1 MHSTGEETDSMSKVI
16 GIDLGTTNS
25 CVAVVEGGKPVVITN
40 AEGERTTPS
49 VVAFTKDGERLVG
62 GAAKRQIATNSG
74 RTISSI
80 KRHMGS
86 DYRVHIDGKDLTP
99 QEISAMI
106 LAKIRRDAESYLGE
120 PVTEAVITVPAY
132 FDDSQRKATQDAGRI
147 AGLNVL
153 RIINE
158 PTAAAVAYGLDNE
171 AAQKI
176 LVYDLGGGTFDVSII
191 EIEDGTFTVL
201 ATGGDTHLGGDDFDQ
216 RIVEY
221 AVAEFKKSDR
231 IDLSRDPAAMGRL
244 KEEAEKA
251 KKELSAAPS
260 AQLNLPFI
268 AVGKDGPH
276 HLDISL
282 SRPQFEMM
290 TGDLLARTVAPVQN
304 ALRDAGISASQLG
317 KVLLVGGS
325 TRMPA
330 VERQVKELLGCE
342 PSHSLNPD
350 ECVAMGAAV
359 QGALLQGGG
368 KLAGATGAAAQGLV
382 LMDVTPLTLSIETL
396 GGVATPLITRNS
408 MIPTRK
414 SQIFTTA
421 RPMQTSVEINVLQGE
436 RHFARDNKSLGK
448 FKLNGIRA
456 SFSSKPQIEV
466 TFDIDVNGVVKV
478 SAKDLATGRE
488 QNITITGSTNLSENE
503 IQRAMADA
511 AAYEAEDSRRKER
524 LELHN
529 QAEVLAYKVDE
540 ALSKCKKELDKDE
553 KARVKADLANL
564 RRCLRKDKP
573 EKMNETEEAAL
584 RQAKSQLEASA
595 THKEADAGTGDV
607 EAFGKAEELHAHIH
621 GTGRVEEA
629 VAHGPVK
636 DDVAVGVVVDD
647 EDVVL
652 LCKGHQLGVQLR
664 RAHAAHRV
672 CGQGDDHVLCLAGH
686 ILRDILHIR
695 QEAMLF
701 GQRVIPGF
709 CAAQQTACNEH
720 RVAGGGQQH
729 GVALIAQHHADV
741 AHALLTAGAAGHL
754 IRRDLYAEAALVVA
768 AHSIQQ
774 LRQVAQA
781 VLPVLR
787 VGSGIHHGLADVLGG
802 RKVRRA
808 DAQIINGAALS
819 FQSYLAFVQ
828 CGEDLVAEQVQS
840 FGKFH
845 DTIPLKSS
853 CFQHEPF

>member
-1 MHSTGEETDSMSKVI
+1 MRVAKTERTTRMSKVI

-62 GAAKRQIATNSG
+62 GAAKRQLATNSG
-74 RTISSI
+74 RTVSSI

-106 LAKIRRDAESYLGE
+106 LTKIRRDAESYLGE

-171 AAQKI
+171 APQKI

-201 ATGGDTHLGGDDFDQ
+201 ATGGDTRLGGDDFDQ

-251 KKELSAAPS
+251 KKELSSALS

-276 HLDISL
+276 HLDLTI

-342 PSHSLNPD
+342 PSHSR
-350 ECVAMGAAV
+350 
-359 QGALLQGGG
+359 
-368 KLAGATGAAAQGLV
+368 KLAGASGAAAQGLV

-478 SAKDLATGRE
+478 SAKDLGTGRE

-524 LELHN
+524 LDLHN

-540 ALSKCKKELDKDE
+540 ALSKCKKELDKEE
-553 KARVKADLANL
+553 KNRIKADVANL

-573 EKMNETEEAAL
+573 EKMNETEEANL

-595 THKEADAGTGDV
+595 
-607 EAFGKAEELHAHIH
+607 
-621 GTGRVEEA
+621 
-629 VAHGPVK
+629 
-636 DDVAVGVVVDD
+636 
-647 EDVVL
+647 
-652 LCKGHQLGVQLR
+652 
-664 RAHAAHRV
+664 
-672 CGQGDDHVLCLAGH
+672 
-686 ILRDILHIR
+686 
-695 QEAMLF
+695 
-701 GQRVIPGF
+701 
-709 CAAQQTACNEH
+709 N
-720 RVAGGGQQH
+720 
-729 GVALIAQHHADV
+729 
-741 AHALLTAGAAGHL
+741 HL
-754 IRRDLYAEAALVVA
+754 MVLYASEQ
-768 AHSIQQ
+768 SEN
-774 LRQVAQA
+774 
-781 VLPVLR
+781 
-787 VGSGIHHGLADVLGG
+787 GSDG
-802 RKVRRA
+802 
-808 DAQIINGAALS
+808 
-819 FQSYLAFVQ
+819 
-828 CGEDLVAEQVQS
+828 
-840 FGKFH
+840 
-845 DTIPLKSS
+845 TI
-853 CFQHEPF
+853 

>member
-1 MHSTGEETDSMSKVI
+1 MSKVI

-74 RTISSI
+74 RTVSSI
-80 KRHMGS
+80 KRYMGS
-86 DYRVHIDGKDLTP
+86 DHRVHIDGRDLTP

-106 LAKIRRDAESYLGE
+106 LTKIRRDAESYLGE

-171 AAQKI
+171 APQKI

-201 ATGGDTHLGGDDFDQ
+201 ATGGDTHLGGDDFDE
-216 RIVEY
+216 RIVEW
-221 AVAEFKKSDR
+221 AVAEFRRSDR
-231 IDLSRDPAAMGRL
+231 IDLTKDPAAAMGRL

-251 KKELSAAPS
+251 KKELSSALS

-276 HLDISL
+276 HLDLSL
-282 SRPQFEMM
+282 GRPQFEMM
-290 TGDLLARTVAPVQN
+290 TGDLLARTVQPVQN

-330 VERQVKELLGCE
+330 VERQVRELLGCE
-342 PSHSLNPD
+342 PSHTLNPD

-359 QGALLQGGG
+359 QGGLLQGGG

-448 FKLNGIRA
+448 FKLTGIR
-456 SFSSKPQIEV
+456 SGFSSKPQIEV

-478 SAKDLATGRE
+478 SAKDLGTGRE

-511 AAYEAEDSRRKER
+511 AAYEEEDTRRRER

-529 QAEVLAYKVDE
+529 QAEMLAYKVDE

-553 KARVKADLANL
+553 KNRVKNDLASL

-573 EKMNETEEAAL
+573 EKMNETEEANL

-595 THKEADAGTGDV
+595 NHLMVLYSTEQDAG
-607 EAFGKAEELHAHIH
+607 
-621 GTGRVEEA
+621 
-629 VAHGPVK
+629 
-636 DDVAVGVVVDD
+636 
-647 EDVVL
+647 
-652 LCKGHQLGVQLR
+652 
-664 RAHAAHRV
+664 
-672 CGQGDDHVLCLAGH
+672 
-686 ILRDILHIR
+686 R
-695 QEAMLF
+695 Q
-701 GQRVIPGF
+701 
-709 CAAQQTACNEH
+709 
-720 RVAGGGQQH
+720 
-729 GVALIAQHHADV
+729 
-741 AHALLTAGAAGHL
+741 
-754 IRRDLYAEAALVVA
+754 
-768 AHSIQQ
+768 
-774 LRQVAQA
+774 
-781 VLPVLR
+781 
-787 VGSGIHHGLADVLGG
+787 
-802 RKVRRA
+802 
-808 DAQIINGAALS
+808 
-819 FQSYLAFVQ
+819 
-828 CGEDLVAEQVQS
+828 
-840 FGKFH
+840 
-845 DTIPLKSS
+845 
-853 CFQHEPF
+853 

>member
-1 MHSTGEETDSMSKVI
+1 MSKVI

-62 GAAKRQIATNSG
+62 GAAKRQLAANSG
-74 RTISSI
+74 RTVSSI

-106 LAKIRRDAESYLGE
+106 LTKIRRDAESYLGE

-171 AAQKI
+171 APQKI

-191 EIEDGTFTVL
+191 EIE
-201 ATGGDTHLGGDDFDQ
+201 GGDDFDQ

-251 KKELSAAPS
+251 KKELSSALS

-276 HLDISL
+276 HLDLTL

-359 QGALLQGGG
+359 QGGLLQGGG

-414 SQIFTTA
+414 SQLFTTA

-478 SAKDLATGRE
+478 SAKDLGTGRE

-524 LELHN
+524 LDLHN

-540 ALSKCKKELDKDE
+540 ALSKCKKELDKEE
-553 KARVKADLANL
+553 KNRIKADVANL

-573 EKMNETEEAAL
+573 EKMNETEEANL

-595 THKEADAGTGDV
+595 NH
-607 EAFGKAEELHAHIH
+607 L
-621 GTGRVEEA
+621 
-629 VAHGPVK
+629 
-636 DDVAVGVVVDD
+636 
-647 EDVVL
+647 
-652 LCKGHQLGVQLR
+652 
-664 RAHAAHRV
+664 
-672 CGQGDDHVLCLAGH
+672 
-686 ILRDILHIR
+686 
-695 QEAMLF
+695 ML
-701 GQRVIPGF
+701 
-709 CAAQQTACNEH
+709 
-720 RVAGGGQQH
+720 
-729 GVALIAQHHADV
+729 
-741 AHALLTAGAAGHL
+741 
-754 IRRDLYAEAALVVA
+754 LYASE
-768 AHSIQQ
+768 QG
-774 LRQVAQA
+774 
-781 VLPVLR
+781 
-787 VGSGIHHGLADVLGG
+787 GSGPD
-802 RKVRRA
+802 
-808 DAQIINGAALS
+808 
-819 FQSYLAFVQ
+819 
-828 CGEDLVAEQVQS
+828 
-840 FGKFH
+840 
-845 DTIPLKSS
+845 DTI
-853 CFQHEPF
+853 

>member
-1 MHSTGEETDSMSKVI
+1 MSKVI

-80 KRHMGS
+80 KRYMGS
-86 DYRVHIDGKDLTP
+86 DYRAHIDGKDLAP

-231 IDLSRDPAAMGRL
+231 IDLTRDPAAMGRL

-251 KKELSAAPS
+251 KKELSSAPS

-276 HLDISL
+276 HLDIAL

-290 TGDLLARTVAPVQN
+290 TGDLLSRTVTPVQN

-317 KVLLVGGS
+317 K
-325 TRMPA
+325 
-330 VERQVKELLGCE
+330 E

-595 THKEADAGTGDV
+595 NH
-607 EAFGKAEELHAHIH
+607 LM
-621 GTGRVEEA
+621 
-629 VAHGPVK
+629 
-636 DDVAVGVVVDD
+636 
-647 EDVVL
+647 L
-652 LCKGHQLGVQLR
+652 L
-664 RAHAAHRV
+664 
-672 CGQGDDHVLCLAGH
+672 
-686 ILRDILHIR
+686 
-695 QEAMLF
+695 
-701 GQRVIPGF
+701 
-709 CAAQQTACNEH
+709 
-720 RVAGGGQQH
+720 
-729 GVALIAQHHADV
+729 
-741 AHALLTAGAAGHL
+741 
-754 IRRDLYAEAALVVA
+754 Y
-768 AHSIQQ
+768 S
-774 LRQVAQA
+774 
-781 VLPVLR
+781 
-787 VGSGIHHGLADVLGG
+787 
-802 RKVRRA
+802 
-808 DAQIINGAALS
+808 
-819 FQSYLAFVQ
+819 
-828 CGEDLVAEQVQS
+828 AEQTPGDGTDS
-840 FGKFH
+840 
-845 DTIPLKSS
+845 TL
-853 CFQHEPF
+853 

>member
-1 MHSTGEETDSMSKVI
+1 MSNVI

-25 CVAVVEGGKPVVITN
+25 CVAVVEGGKPVVIAN

-49 VVAFTKDGERLVG
+49 VVAFTRDGERLVG

-80 KRHMGS
+80 KRYMGS
-86 DYRVHIDGKDLTP
+86 DHRVHIDGKDLTP

-106 LAKIRRDAESYLGE
+106 LTKIRRDAESYLGE

-221 AVAEFKKSDR
+221 TVAEFKKSDR
-231 IDLSRDPAAMGRL
+231 IDLTRDPAAMGRL

-251 KKELSAAPS
+251 KKELSSAPS

-268 AVGKDGPH
+268 TVGKDGPH
-276 HLDISL
+276 HLDIAL

-290 TGDLLARTVAPVQN
+290 TGDLLSRTVTPVQN

-325 TRMPA
+325 TRIPA
-330 VERQVKELLGCE
+330 VQEMVKKLTGKEGFKGI
-342 PSHSLNPD
+342 NPD
-350 ECVAMGAAV
+350 ECVAMGAALQAGVLTGDVKVPLLPSAVPCECVAMGAAV

-456 SFSSKPQIEV
+456 SFSAKPQIEV

-511 AAYEAEDSRRKER
+511 AAYEAEASRRKER

-595 THKEADAGTGDV
+595 NH
-607 EAFGKAEELHAHIH
+607 LM
-621 GTGRVEEA
+621 
-629 VAHGPVK
+629 
-636 DDVAVGVVVDD
+636 
-647 EDVVL
+647 L
-652 LCKGHQLGVQLR
+652 L
-664 RAHAAHRV
+664 
-672 CGQGDDHVLCLAGH
+672 
-686 ILRDILHIR
+686 
-695 QEAMLF
+695 
-701 GQRVIPGF
+701 
-709 CAAQQTACNEH
+709 
-720 RVAGGGQQH
+720 
-729 GVALIAQHHADV
+729 
-741 AHALLTAGAAGHL
+741 
-754 IRRDLYAEAALVVA
+754 Y
-768 AHSIQQ
+768 S
-774 LRQVAQA
+774 
-781 VLPVLR
+781 
-787 VGSGIHHGLADVLGG
+787 
-802 RKVRRA
+802 
-808 DAQIINGAALS
+808 
-819 FQSYLAFVQ
+819 
-828 CGEDLVAEQVQS
+828 AEQTPGDGTDS
-840 FGKFH
+840 
-845 DTIPLKSS
+845 TL
-853 CFQHEPF
+853 

>member
-1 MHSTGEETDSMSKVI
+1 MSNVI

-25 CVAVVEGGKPVVITN
+25 CVAVVEGGKPVVIAN

-49 VVAFTKDGERLVG
+49 VVAFTRDGERLVG

-80 KRHMGS
+80 KRYMGS
-86 DYRVHIDGKDLTP
+86 DHRVHIDGKDLTP

-106 LAKIRRDAESYLGE
+106 LTKIRRDAESYLGE

-171 AAQKI
+171 APQKI

-201 ATGGDTHLGGDDFDQ
+201 ATGGDTHLGGDDFDE

-251 KKELSAAPS
+251 KKELSSALS

-276 HLDISL
+276 HLDL
-282 SRPQFEMM
+282 TLTRPQFEMM
-290 TGDLLARTVAPVQN
+290 TGDLLARTVQPVQN
-304 ALRDAGISASQLG
+304 ALRDAGIAASQLG

-350 ECVAMGAAV
+350 ECVASAAV

-368 KLAGATGAAAQGLV
+368 KLAGASGAAAQGLV

-478 SAKDLATGRE
+478 SAKDLGTGRE
-488 QNITITGSTNLSENE
+488 QNITITGSTNLSEHE

-553 KARVKADLANL
+553 KNRIKADVANL

-573 EKMNETEEAAL
+573 EKMNETEEANL
-584 RQAKSQLEASA
+584 RQAKEQLEASA
-595 THKEADAGTGDV
+595 NHLMMLYTSEEQKE
-607 EAFGKAEELHAHIH
+607 
-621 GTGRVEEA
+621 
-629 VAHGPVK
+629 
-636 DDVAVGVVVDD
+636 
-647 EDVVL
+647 
-652 LCKGHQLGVQLR
+652 Q
-664 RAHAAHRV
+664 
-672 CGQGDDHVLCLAGH
+672 
-686 ILRDILHIR
+686 
-695 QEAMLF
+695 
-701 GQRVIPGF
+701 
-709 CAAQQTACNEH
+709 
-720 RVAGGGQQH
+720 
-729 GVALIAQHHADV
+729 
-741 AHALLTAGAAGHL
+741 
-754 IRRDLYAEAALVVA
+754 
-768 AHSIQQ
+768 
-774 LRQVAQA
+774 
-781 VLPVLR
+781 
-787 VGSGIHHGLADVLGG
+787 
-802 RKVRRA
+802 
-808 DAQIINGAALS
+808 
-819 FQSYLAFVQ
+819 
-828 CGEDLVAEQVQS
+828 
-840 FGKFH
+840 
-845 DTIPLKSS
+845 
-853 CFQHEPF
+853 

>member
-1 MHSTGEETDSMSKVI
+1 MRVAKAERTTRMSRVI

-62 GAAKRQIATNSG
+62 GAAKRQLATNSG
-74 RTISSI
+74 RTVSSI

-86 DYRVHIDGKDLTP
+86 DYRVHIDGRDLTP

-106 LAKIRRDAESYLGE
+106 LTKIRRDAESYLGE

-147 AGLNVL
+147 AGLN
-153 RIINE
+153 
-158 PTAAAVAYGLDNE
+158 NE
-171 AAQKI
+171 APQKI

-201 ATGGDTHLGGDDFDQ
+201 ATGGDTRLGGDDFDQ

-251 KKELSAAPS
+251 KKELSSALS

-276 HLDISL
+276 HLDLTI

-359 QGALLQGGG
+359 QGGLLQGGG
-368 KLAGATGAAAQGLV
+368 KLAGASGAAAQGLV

-478 SAKDLATGRE
+478 SAKDLGTGRE
-488 QNITITGSTNLSENE
+488 QNITITGSTNL
-503 IQRAMADA
+503 
-511 AAYEAEDSRRKER
+511 
-524 LELHN
+524 
-529 QAEVLAYKVDE
+529 
-540 ALSKCKKELDKDE
+540 
-553 KARVKADLANL
+553 
-564 RRCLRKDKP
+564 
-573 EKMNETEEAAL
+573 
-584 RQAKSQLEASA
+584 
-595 THKEADAGTGDV
+595 
-607 EAFGKAEELHAHIH
+607 
-621 GTGRVEEA
+621 
-629 VAHGPVK
+629 
-636 DDVAVGVVVDD
+636 
-647 EDVVL
+647 
-652 LCKGHQLGVQLR
+652 
-664 RAHAAHRV
+664 
-672 CGQGDDHVLCLAGH
+672 
-686 ILRDILHIR
+686 
-695 QEAMLF
+695 
-701 GQRVIPGF
+701 
-709 CAAQQTACNEH
+709 
-720 RVAGGGQQH
+720 
-729 GVALIAQHHADV
+729 
-741 AHALLTAGAAGHL
+741 
-754 IRRDLYAEAALVVA
+754 
-768 AHSIQQ
+768 
-774 LRQVAQA
+774 
-781 VLPVLR
+781 
-787 VGSGIHHGLADVLGG
+787 
-802 RKVRRA
+802 
-808 DAQIINGAALS
+808 
-819 FQSYLAFVQ
+819 
-828 CGEDLVAEQVQS
+828 
-840 FGKFH
+840 
-845 DTIPLKSS
+845 
-853 CFQHEPF
+853 

>member
-1 MHSTGEETDSMSKVI
+1 MSKVI

-74 RTISSI
+74 RTVTSI

-171 AAQKI
+171 APQKI

-201 ATGGDTHLGGDDFDQ
+201 ATGGDTHLGGDDFDE

-251 KKELSAAPS
+251 KKELSSAPS

-276 HLDISL
+276 HLDLSL

-290 TGDLLARTVAPVQN
+290 TGDLLARTVTPVQN

-330 VERQVKELLGCE
+330 VERQVRELLGCE

-350 ECVAMGAAV
+350 ECVAM
-359 QGALLQGGG
+359 
-368 KLAGATGAAAQGLV
+368 GAAAQGLV

-448 FKLNGIRA
+448 FKLNGIRGG
-456 SFSSKPQIEV
+456 FSSKPQIEV

-478 SAKDLATGRE
+478 SAKDLGTGRE

-540 ALSKCKKELDKDE
+540 ALSKCKKELDRDE
-553 KARVKADLANL
+553 KNRIKTDVANL

-584 RQAKSQLEASA
+584 RQAKSQLEESA
-595 THKEADAGTGDV
+595 NHLMMLYA
-607 EAFGKAEELHAHIH
+607 AE
-621 GTGRVEEA
+621 
-629 VAHGPVK
+629 
-636 DDVAVGVVVDD
+636 
-647 EDVVL
+647 
-652 LCKGHQLGVQLR
+652 Q
-664 RAHAAHRV
+664 
-672 CGQGDDHVLCLAGH
+672 GQDGS
-686 ILRDILHIR
+686 
-695 QEAMLF
+695 
-701 GQRVIPGF
+701 
-709 CAAQQTACNEH
+709 
-720 RVAGGGQQH
+720 AGGST
-729 GVALIAQHHADV
+729 L
-741 AHALLTAGAAGHL
+741 
-754 IRRDLYAEAALVVA
+754 
-768 AHSIQQ
+768 
-774 LRQVAQA
+774 
-781 VLPVLR
+781 
-787 VGSGIHHGLADVLGG
+787 
-802 RKVRRA
+802 
-808 DAQIINGAALS
+808 
-819 FQSYLAFVQ
+819 
-828 CGEDLVAEQVQS
+828 
-840 FGKFH
+840 
-845 DTIPLKSS
+845 
-853 CFQHEPF
+853 

>member
-1 MHSTGEETDSMSKVI
+1 MSKVI

-74 RTISSI
+74 RTVSSI
-80 KRHMGS
+80 KRYMGS
-86 DYRVHIDGKDLTP
+86 DHRVHIDGRDLTP

-106 LAKIRRDAESYLGE
+106 LTKIRRDAESYLGE

-158 PTAAAVAYGLDNE
+158 PTAAAVASGLDNE
-171 AAQKI
+171 APQKI

-201 ATGGDTHLGGDDFDQ
+201 ATGGDTHLGGDDFDE
-216 RIVEY
+216 RIVEW
-221 AVAEFKKSDR
+221 AVAEFRRSDR
-231 IDLSRDPAAMGRL
+231 IDLTKDPAAMGRL

-251 KKELSAAPS
+251 KKELSSALS

-268 AVGKDGPH
+268 AVGKDGPQD
-276 HLDISL
+276 LSL
-282 SRPQFEMM
+282 GRPQFEMM
-290 TGDLLARTVAPVQN
+290 TGDLLARTVQPVQN

-330 VERQVKELLGCE
+330 VERQVRELLGCE
-342 PSHSLNPD
+342 PSHTLNPD

-359 QGALLQGGG
+359 QGGLLQGGG

-448 FKLNGIRA
+448 FKLTGIR
-456 SFSSKPQIEV
+456 SGFSSKPQIEV

-478 SAKDLATGRE
+478 SAKDLGTGRE

-511 AAYEAEDSRRKER
+511 AAYEEEDTRRRER

-529 QAEVLAYKVDE
+529 QAEMLAYKVDE

-553 KARVKADLANL
+553 KNRVKNDLASL

-573 EKMNETEEAAL
+573 EKMNETEEANL

-595 THKEADAGTGDV
+595 NHLMVLYSTEQDAG
-607 EAFGKAEELHAHIH
+607 
-621 GTGRVEEA
+621 
-629 VAHGPVK
+629 
-636 DDVAVGVVVDD
+636 
-647 EDVVL
+647 
-652 LCKGHQLGVQLR
+652 
-664 RAHAAHRV
+664 
-672 CGQGDDHVLCLAGH
+672 
-686 ILRDILHIR
+686 
-695 QEAMLF
+695 
-701 GQRVIPGF
+701 
-709 CAAQQTACNEH
+709 QQ
-720 RVAGGGQQH
+720 
-729 GVALIAQHHADV
+729 
-741 AHALLTAGAAGHL
+741 
-754 IRRDLYAEAALVVA
+754 
-768 AHSIQQ
+768 
-774 LRQVAQA
+774 
-781 VLPVLR
+781 
-787 VGSGIHHGLADVLGG
+787 
-802 RKVRRA
+802 
-808 DAQIINGAALS
+808 
-819 FQSYLAFVQ
+819 
-828 CGEDLVAEQVQS
+828 
-840 FGKFH
+840 
-845 DTIPLKSS
+845 
-853 CFQHEPF
+853 

>member
-1 MHSTGEETDSMSKVI
+1 MSKVI

-74 RTISSI
+74 RTVSSI
-80 KRHMGS
+80 KRYMGS
-86 DYRVHIDGKDLTP
+86 DHRVHIDGRDLTP
-99 QEISAMI
+99 QEIS
-106 LAKIRRDAESYLGE
+106 
-120 PVTEAVITVPAY
+120 
-132 FDDSQRKATQDAGRI
+132 ATQDAGRI

-171 AAQKI
+171 APQKI

-201 ATGGDTHLGGDDFDQ
+201 ATGGDTHLGGDDFDE
-216 RIVEY
+216 RIVEW
-221 AVAEFKKSDR
+221 AVAEFRRSDR
-231 IDLSRDPAAMGRL
+231 IDLTKDPAAMGRL

-251 KKELSAAPS
+251 KKELSSALS

-276 HLDISL
+276 HLDLSL
-282 SRPQFEMM
+282 GRPQFEMM
-290 TGDLLARTVAPVQN
+290 TGDLLARTVQPVQN

-330 VERQVKELLGCE
+330 VERQVRELLGCE
-342 PSHSLNPD
+342 PSHTLNPD

-359 QGALLQGGG
+359 QGGLLQGGG

-448 FKLNGIRA
+448 FKLTGIR
-456 SFSSKPQIEV
+456 SGFSSKPQIEV

-478 SAKDLATGRE
+478 SAKDLGTGRE

-511 AAYEAEDSRRKER
+511 AAYEEEDTRRRER

-529 QAEVLAYKVDE
+529 QAEMLAYKVDE

-553 KARVKADLANL
+553 KNRVKNDLASL

-573 EKMNETEEAAL
+573 EKMNETEEANL

-595 THKEADAGTGDV
+595 NHLMVLYSTEQDAG
-607 EAFGKAEELHAHIH
+607 
-621 GTGRVEEA
+621 
-629 VAHGPVK
+629 
-636 DDVAVGVVVDD
+636 
-647 EDVVL
+647 
-652 LCKGHQLGVQLR
+652 
-664 RAHAAHRV
+664 
-672 CGQGDDHVLCLAGH
+672 
-686 ILRDILHIR
+686 R
-695 QEAMLF
+695 Q
-701 GQRVIPGF
+701 
-709 CAAQQTACNEH
+709 
-720 RVAGGGQQH
+720 
-729 GVALIAQHHADV
+729 
-741 AHALLTAGAAGHL
+741 
-754 IRRDLYAEAALVVA
+754 
-768 AHSIQQ
+768 
-774 LRQVAQA
+774 
-781 VLPVLR
+781 
-787 VGSGIHHGLADVLGG
+787 
-802 RKVRRA
+802 
-808 DAQIINGAALS
+808 
-819 FQSYLAFVQ
+819 
-828 CGEDLVAEQVQS
+828 
-840 FGKFH
+840 
-845 DTIPLKSS
+845 
-853 CFQHEPF
+853 

>member
-1 MHSTGEETDSMSKVI
+1 MSKVI

-25 CVAVVEGGKPVVITN
+25 CVAVVEGGKPVVIAN

-106 LAKIRRDAESYLGE
+106 LTKIRRDAESYLGE

-171 AAQKI
+171 APQKI

-201 ATGGDTHLGGDDFDQ
+201 ATGGDTHLGGDDFDE

-231 IDLSRDPAAMGRL
+231 IDLTRDPAAMGRL

-251 KKELSAAPS
+251 KKELSSAPA

-276 HLDISL
+276 HLDL
-282 SRPQFEMM
+282 SITRPQFEMM
-290 TGDLLARTVAPVQN
+290 TGDLLSRTVQPVQN

-330 VERQVKELLGCE
+330 VELLGKE

-359 QGALLQGGG
+359 QGGLLQGGG

-448 FKLNGIRA
+448 FKLTGIRA

-478 SAKDLATGRE
+478 SAKDLGTGRE

-524 LELHN
+524 LDLHN

-553 KARVKADLANL
+553 KNRVKADLANL

-595 THKEADAGTGDV
+595 NH
-607 EAFGKAEELHAHIH
+607 LM
-621 GTGRVEEA
+621 
-629 VAHGPVK
+629 
-636 DDVAVGVVVDD
+636 
-647 EDVVL
+647 VL
-652 LCKGHQLGVQLR
+652 YTS
-664 RAHAAHRV
+664 
-672 CGQGDDHVLCLAGH
+672 
-686 ILRDILHIR
+686 
-695 QEAMLF
+695 
-701 GQRVIPGF
+701 
-709 CAAQQTACNEH
+709 QTEQDSSGN
-720 RVAGGGQQH
+720 
-729 GVALIAQHHADV
+729 D
-741 AHALLTAGAAGHL
+741 TAGS
-754 IRRDLYAEAALVVA
+754 V
-768 AHSIQQ
+768 
-774 LRQVAQA
+774 
-781 VLPVLR
+781 
-787 VGSGIHHGLADVLGG
+787 
-802 RKVRRA
+802 
-808 DAQIINGAALS
+808 
-819 FQSYLAFVQ
+819 
-828 CGEDLVAEQVQS
+828 
-840 FGKFH
+840 
-845 DTIPLKSS
+845 
-853 CFQHEPF
+853 

>member
-171 AAQKI
+171 ASQKI

-359 QGALLQGGG
+359 QG
-368 KLAGATGAAAQGLV
+368 GL
-382 LMDVTPLTLSIETL
+382 
-396 GGVATPLITRNS
+396 
-408 MIPTRK
+408 
-414 SQIFTTA
+414 
-421 RPMQTSVEINVLQGE
+421 LQGE

-448 FKLNGIRA
+448 FKLTGIRA

-478 SAKDLATGRE
+478 SAKDLGTGRE

-524 LELHN
+524 LDLHN

-553 KARVKADLANL
+553 KNRIKTNLANL

-573 EKMNETEEAAL
+573 EKMNENEEAAL
-584 RQAKSQLEASA
+584 RQAKTQLEESA
-595 THKEADAGTGDV
+595 NHLMVLYTSEQGTD
-607 EAFGKAEELHAHIH
+607 
-621 GTGRVEEA
+621 GT
-629 VAHGPVK
+629 
-636 DDVAVGVVVDD
+636 
-647 EDVVL
+647 
-652 LCKGHQLGVQLR
+652 
-664 RAHAAHRV
+664 
-672 CGQGDDHVLCLAGH
+672 
-686 ILRDILHIR
+686 
-695 QEAMLF
+695 
-701 GQRVIPGF
+701 
-709 CAAQQTACNEH
+709 NN
-720 RVAGGGQQH
+720 
-729 GVALIAQHHADV
+729 AL
-741 AHALLTAGAAGHL
+741 
-754 IRRDLYAEAALVVA
+754 
-768 AHSIQQ
+768 
-774 LRQVAQA
+774 
-781 VLPVLR
+781 
-787 VGSGIHHGLADVLGG
+787 
-802 RKVRRA
+802 
-808 DAQIINGAALS
+808 
-819 FQSYLAFVQ
+819 
-828 CGEDLVAEQVQS
+828 
-840 FGKFH
+840 
-845 DTIPLKSS
+845 
-853 CFQHEPF
+853 